1 MSLINRM
8 LKDLDQRKAS
18 PQGNPTLAGVV
29 RTVEPA
35 ERSIGLMAGLG
46 VTVLLVL
53 GAGYFA
59 WVEWLAPAQVSQP
72 VETKLPEARK
82 LPAPPAASAAPA
94 PAPAALS
101 TPVAET
107 SGSRLPGL
115 DMELR
120 TLSASVP
127 KKKTAPAADPAP
139 AVVAPVAG
147 TVKPVSEDKPK
158 EARPAKSARV
168 SRDAALKSVT
178 PQQKS
183 DNLYK
188 QAVAMLQQGR
198 VAEARSTLWQAL
210 DETPSNH
217 NARQL
222 LVGLLVESKRNGDA
236 AVLLQDGIK
245 LAPEQT
251 GFVMALARLQ
261 VEAGNRQISL
271 QTLEQGLKY
280 AADDADYHGFYAA
293 LLQREER
300 HEEAVANYLA
310 ALRQDPAN
318 ISWLVGVGISLQA
331 QGKYADAREAFDRA
345 RQLDQLSP
353 ELATFVD
360 QRLSQLKGK

>member
-1 MSLINRM
+1 MSLINQM

-18 PQGNPTLAGVV
+18 PQGNPALAGVV
-29 RTVEPA
+29 RAVEPA

-46 VTVLLVL
+46 VTALLVL

-59 WVEWLAPAQVSQP
+59 WVEWLAPPQISQP
-72 VETKLPEARK
+72 VETKLP
-82 LPAPPAASAAPA
+82 APPPA
-94 PAPAALS
+94 VLPTL
-101 TPVAET
+101 VAET
-107 SGSRLPGL
+107 PGSRLPGL
-115 DMELR
+115 DKELR
-120 TLSASVP
+120 TLPAPAP
-127 KKKTAPAADPAP
+127 KKNTAPAADPAP
-139 AVVAPVAG
+139 AVAAPVAE
-147 TVKPVSEDKPK
+147 TVKPVPEDKPR
-158 EARPAKSARV
+158 ETRPAKSVRV
-168 SRDAALKSVT
+168 LRDATLKSVT
-178 PQQKS
+178 PRQKS

-210 DETPSNH
+210 DENPSNH

-236 AVLLQDGIK
+236 AVLLQDGVK

-261 VEAGNRQISL
+261 VEAGNRQLGL

-310 ALRQDPAN
+310 ALRQNPAN

-345 RQLDQLSP
+345 SQSGQLSP